1 MDELSPD
8 SQGEERCAA
17 AHGALRA
24 ISQPMVAIV
33 EEVSGLN
40 VRAYE
45 GRLADELIAE
55 LRPIAAALVDRA
67 LATIDDVVDRCMA
80 APFGTSAEARPAEEG
95 GATASPREGAA
106 DERFEL
112 TLDSLVDQ
120 RSSPL
125 QAIDDIAFLARLELR
140 QRRGRLAALAP
151 DRSQMDILAECER
164 SLRGVRKSLAALD
177 QAVADAWNAPR
188 SLDYRSEL
196 DTSLRVRR
204 CYARLRRE
212 MLEGGEP
219 RPEALT
225 ARLRAAGTLIAIL
238 VGREIYPELRIRDRL
253 QLRELQGR
261 ILGWLREGFDDIAGG
276 VRLFQDL
283 AAFVRMLAEVN
294 HRQELVAHDAG
305 VVARVHARLEQAAS
319 STSPDELREE
329 LEPLRG
335 LDDEL
340 DTLLEASCR
349 DRAAYEPI
357 VDRLHARL
365 ATRHHKP

>member
-1 MDELSPD
+1 
-8 SQGEERCAA
+8 
-17 AHGALRA
+17 
-24 ISQPMVAIV
+24 MVAIV

-45 GRLADELIAE
+45 GRSSDELIAE

-67 LATIDDVVDRCMA
+67 LATLDDVVDRCTTIPLGTADESRRAAKGASTAA
-80 APFGTSAEARPAEEG
+80 APQPGL
-95 GATASPREGAA
+95 

-120 RSSPL
+120 RSSSF

-140 QRRGRLAALAP
+140 QRRGRLEALAP

-225 ARLRAAGTLIAIL
+225 TRLRAAGTLIAIL
-238 VGREIYPELRIRDRL
+238 VGRDIYPELRIRDRL

-261 ILGWLREGFDDIAGG
+261 ILGWLRAGFDDLAGG
-276 VRLFQDL
+276 LRLFQDL

-305 VVARVHARLEQAAS
+305 VVARVHARLQQAEGAIS
-319 STSPDELREE
+319 LDELREE

-340 DTLLEASCR
+340 DTLLGASCR
-349 DRAAYEPI
+349 DHAAYEPI
-357 VDRLHARL
+357 VARLHARL
-365 ATRHHKP
+365 ATHLHKP